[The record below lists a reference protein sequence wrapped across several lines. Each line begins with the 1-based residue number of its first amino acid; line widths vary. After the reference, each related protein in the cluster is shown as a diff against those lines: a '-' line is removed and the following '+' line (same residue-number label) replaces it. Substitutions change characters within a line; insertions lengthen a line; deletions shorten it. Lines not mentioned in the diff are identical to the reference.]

1 METSEDFL
9 EFAEK
14 CERLAEEAA
23 SEQDRNVL
31 MQMAQ
36 AWRKVAEEHDFSR
49 AD

>member
-1 METSEDFL
+1 METSKDFR

-31 MQMAQ
+31 MQMAE